1 MAKKVEYAEKEMQAW
16 FDSGGAGADS
26 GDKRAS
32 KRGKSAYFVI
42 FPVMWQCDG

>member
-16 FDSGGAGADS
+16 FDSGGAADS

-32 KRGKSAYFVI
+32 KRGSAAYFVI